1 MAAREDQLLPAG
13 QPTDRWRG
21 LAGRVTAVAL
31 FLWGMWSFPVALLG
45 PERNLIPGDM
55 GDARF
60 NNYVLE
66 HFHQYA
72 SGRVD
77 RYWDAP
83 MMYPWP
89 NVIAHSD
96 NLLGTAPLYHLVR
109 TMGWNRESA
118 FQIWI
123 LLLFALNYWC
133 CFIAL
138 RAWTGETVLAATGAF
153 IFAFGIHQIGHLYH
167 VQVFPRFM
175 VPLAFLAFWRWLGS
189 GGAWSLGLAILAV
202 VYQFYCGIYLGFMLA
217 YALAFLAIGH
227 LFVYRRSGAWAH
239 VSKLK
244 QLLVWAG
251 LLIAGVV
258 LLLPL
263 MLPYLEVSRTL
274 GMREFHEVEASIP
287 RPISYF
293 FTHPAALSWRDL
305 SHHSQFAFPEWWHHF
320 HFVGALPWVAIIAV
334 VLALVRRWA
343 PLPQHRAMAAVLI
356 AFALSTLFWLN
367 FGGFT
372 LYRVVYLLPGFSA
385 MRSLD
390 RIINVQVMYF
400 AILFVMGAGL
410 LFKRPAS
417 AWALAIVLPFA
428 AALENQVDVGWT
440 KRFDKHEARQEV
452 DKLARH
458 ILVQMPA
465 DAKAVA
471 YMPLL
476 SIIPWEQ
483 VHDRRIETNI
493 TAILAAQQVG
503 VPIVNAYT
511 GSYPG
516 NYMGF
521 FDHMDRPHLEAWV
534 QHCGITTDGI
544 AEVNDLD
551 MPAVDTDTLY
561 LHTATGHAVHARTGH
576 APGIL
581 GLDEGEG
588 PTALLLI
595 RTLDDR
601 HALRTPGGAFI
612 VAYTHEDGRLKAAS
626 QLLGD
631 MGLFRLEE
639 AEEGLHLLRAD
650 DGRYVALDAD
660 AQLLHARAPGP
671 GQAMAFRLAGPGGR
685 AIRWLP

>member
-1 MAAREDQLLPAG
+1 MSGYEDQLLPAALR
-13 QPTDRWRG
+13 PARWRN
-21 LAGRVTAVAL
+21 LAGWGIAVAL
-31 FLWGMWSFPVALLG
+31 FVWGMWSFPVALLG
-45 PERNLIPGDM
+45 PDRELIPGDL

-72 SGRVD
+72 SGRVH

-83 MMYPWP
+83 MMHPWP

-96 NLLGTAPLYHLVR
+96 NLLGTALFYHFFR
-109 TMGWNRESA
+109 TLGWNRETA
-118 FQIWI
+118 FQLWI

-138 RAWTGETVLAATGAF
+138 RAWTGETALAATGAF

-175 VPLAFLAFWRWLGS
+175 VPLAFLAFWRWLAS
-189 GGAWSLGLAILAV
+189 GGALSFGLAVVAV

-217 YALAFLAIGH
+217 YALAFLASGH
-227 LFVYRRSGAWAH
+227 LIAYRRSGAWAYFN
-239 VSKLK
+239 KPK
-244 QLLVWAG
+244 RLLAWTG
-251 LLIAGVV
+251 LLIAGVL

-263 MLPYLEVSRTL
+263 MLPYIEVSRTL

-320 HFVGALPWVAIIAV
+320 HFVGALPWVAIATLL
-334 VLALVRRWA
+334 LALVMLRTPQRRIIA
-343 PLPQHRAMAAVLI
+343 AMLI
-356 AFALSTLFWLN
+356 AFALSTLFWIN

-410 LFKRPAS
+410 FIRRPTV
-417 AWALAIVLPFA
+417 AWVLAIVLPLA

-440 KRFDKHEARQEV
+440 RRFNKHEARNEV

-458 ILVQMPA
+458 IKVQMPEG
-465 DAKAVA
+465 AKAVA

-521 FDHMDRPHLEAWV
+521 FDHMDRPHLDAWM
-534 QHCGITTDGI
+534 QFCGTTAEGI

-551 MPAVDTDTLY
+551 LPYHSSDTVYMRTEDG
-561 LHTATGHAVHARTGH
+561 AAVHAHAGQ
-576 APGIL
+576 APGIH
-581 GLDEGEG
+581 GPDADEG
-588 PTALLLI
+588 PTPLLGI
-595 RTLDDR
+595 RTMDGRL
-601 HALRTPGGAFI
+601 ALRTPGGAFI
-612 VAYTHEDGRLKAAS
+612 AAFTHEDRPRQWPPHSGLKGPVDAPCAGSSDAA
-626 QLLGD
+626 Q
-631 MGLFRLEE
+631 
-639 AEEGLHLLRAD
+639 RAKS
-650 DGRYVALDAD
+650 R
-660 AQLLHARAPGP
+660 RPITKGP
-671 GQAMAFRLAGPGGR
+671 RSNVGMLSSMRR
-685 AIRWLP
+685 

>member
-1 MAAREDQLLPAG
+1 MAGWL
-13 QPTDRWRG
+13 
-21 LAGRVTAVAL
+21 VAL
-31 FLWGMWSFPVALLG
+31 ALFVWGMWSFPLALLG
-45 PERNLIPGDM
+45 PDRNLIPGDL

-83 MMYPWP
+83 MMHPWP

-96 NLLGTAPLYHLVR
+96 NLLGTAPIYHLFR
-109 TMGWNRESA
+109 TFGWNRESA
-118 FQIWI
+118 FQLWI
-123 LLLFALNYWC
+123 LVLFALNYWC

-138 RAWTGETVLAATGAF
+138 RAWTGETALAATGAF

-175 VPLAFLAFWRWLGS
+175 VPLAFLALWRWLHA
-189 GGAWSLGLAILAV
+189 GGIGALGLAVLAV

-227 LFVYRRSGAWAH
+227 LIVYRRIGAWAH
-239 VSKLK
+239 FKRPK
-244 QLLVWAG
+244 HLLAWAGVLVAG
-251 LLIAGVV
+251 LL
-258 LLLPL
+258 LMLPL
-263 MLPYLEVSRTL
+263 MLPYLEVSRTM
-274 GMREFHEVEASIP
+274 GMRAFHEVEASIP
-287 RPISYF
+287 RPASYF

-305 SHHSQFAFPEWWHHF
+305 SHHSQFAFHEWWHHF
-320 HFVGALPWVAIIAV
+320 HFVGALPW
-334 VLALVRRWA
+334 LALLGVLVAVLRRWA
-343 PLPQHRAMAAVLI
+343 PQPQHRAMAAVLI
-356 AFALSTLFWLN
+356 AFALSTLFWIN

-400 AILFVMGAGL
+400 AILFVLGAGL
-410 LFKRPAS
+410 LFRRPVV
-417 AWALAIVLPFA
+417 AWALAIVLPVL
-428 AALENQVDVGWT
+428 AALENRVDVGWT
-440 KRFDKHEARQEV
+440 KRFDKHEARNEV

-458 ILVQMPA
+458 IFVQMP
-465 DAKAVA
+465 DGAKAVA

-476 SIIPWEQ
+476 SIIPWDE
-483 VHDRRIETNI
+483 VHDRLIETNI

-521 FDHMDRPHLEAWV
+521 FDHMDRPHLEAWM
-534 QHCGITTDGI
+534 QFCGSTAEGI
-544 AEVNDLD
+544 AEVNDID
-551 MPAVDTDTLY
+551 MHYRTTDTLF
-561 LHTATGHAVHARTGH
+561 LHTASGHAVHAHSGH
-576 APGIL
+576 APGIHDA
-581 GLDEGEG
+581 GQDEG
-588 PTALLLI
+588 PTALLLVS
-595 RTLDDR
+595 TLDGR

-612 VAYTHEDGRLKAAS
+612 AAFTHQDGRLEAAS
-626 QLLGD
+626 PLLGD
-631 MGLFRLEE
+631 MALFSFEP
-639 AEEGLHLLRAD
+639 AGEGLYRLRAD
-650 DGRYVALDAD
+650 DGRYVALDVEART
-660 AQLLHARAPGP
+660 LHARAPS
-671 GQAMAFRLAGPGGR
+671 AEEAVAFMLEGPGGR
-685 AIRWLP
+685 AVRGME